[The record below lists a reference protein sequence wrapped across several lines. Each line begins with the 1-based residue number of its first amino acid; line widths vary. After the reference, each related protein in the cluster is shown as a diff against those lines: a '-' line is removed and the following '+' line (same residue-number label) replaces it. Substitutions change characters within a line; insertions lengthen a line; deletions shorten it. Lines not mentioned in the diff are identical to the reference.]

1 MGTKISFV
9 FKGQKTELLS
19 PKSIRSFDTEKEAV
33 EFAEKLKK
41 EGTAYAEVFRNDYP
55 NMRYFTVEM
64 FDLPLTGSVFICTL
78 PCKFQSVIRNAVA
91 EFGSNGYEV
100 DIDEV
105 MSGRLVDLEDNIN
118 WREILS
124 PFITTNNIKA

>member
-1 MGTKISFV
+1 M
-9 FKGQKTELLS
+9 
-19 PKSIRSFDTEKEAV
+19 
-33 EFAEKLKK
+33 
-41 EGTAYAEVFRNDYP
+41 
-55 NMRYFTVEM
+55 
-64 FDLPLTGSVFICTL
+64 
-78 PCKFQSVIRNAVA
+78 IRNAVA